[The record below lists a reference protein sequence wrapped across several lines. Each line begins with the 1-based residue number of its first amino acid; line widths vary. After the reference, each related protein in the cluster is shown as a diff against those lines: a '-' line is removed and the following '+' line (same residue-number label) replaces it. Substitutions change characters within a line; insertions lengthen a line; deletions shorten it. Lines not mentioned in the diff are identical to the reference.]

1 MKRNNGIKEHEV
13 KKPEMPKKN
22 GTSSLNA
29 WMKSDRQHA
38 QKELSEAE
46 RAQCQEVCATACG
59 DCKQNCLREC
69 ETQQRDTAHACRDL
83 CKGCCDDCKQDCL
96 TLCDMC
102 GQA

>member
-1 MKRNNGIKEHEV
+1 MKRNDAHKEHEA

-29 WMKSDRQHA
+29 WMKSDRPK
-38 QKELSEAE
+38 KELTEAE
-46 RAQCQEVCATACG
+46 RAQCQEVCATACA

-69 ETQQRDTAHACRDL
+69 ETQQRESDHACRDL